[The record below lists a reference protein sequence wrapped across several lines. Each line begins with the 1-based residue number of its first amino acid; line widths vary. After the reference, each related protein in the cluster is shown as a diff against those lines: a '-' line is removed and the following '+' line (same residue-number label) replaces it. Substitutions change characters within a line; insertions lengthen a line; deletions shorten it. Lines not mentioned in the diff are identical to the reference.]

1 MIQQSHSWVY
11 IQKRWKLLIWKD
23 TCTPIF
29 IAALFTITKSWNQPK
44 WLLTEECIK
53 KMWYIYTIEYYS
65 SIKKN
70 DIMPFAVKWM
80 KLMDLEMTMYLTSDS
95 VVKNP
100 PATLKMRVWSLG
112 REDPLEEEMSTH
124 SSILAGEI
132 PQTEK
137 PRGLRFMRSQKSQ
150 TQLIDYTTTTTEMII
165 QSEVRKRKT
174 DILLI
179 TTYKWNLKWYKWMYL
194 QDRNSHRHRKQTYS
208 Y

>member
-65 SIKKN
+65 SIKKK

-80 KLMDLEMTMYLTSDS
+80 KLMDLETTMYLTGDS

-100 PATLKMRVWSLG
+100 PAMLKMRVWSLG

-150 TQLIDYTTTTTEMII
+150 TQLIDYTATTTEMII

-194 QDRNSHRHRKQTYS
+194 QDRNSHRHRKQTY
-208 Y
+208 